1 MKLLSALLVTMGFV
15 LPAEYEKDKD
25 ELVKIY
31 HQLLKL
37 EQEAKSGKI
46 DTKFVD
52 KLNSIGYPLYMLYQK
67 YRYQKDKSE
76 IHHKLYGIAKKLY
89 EDYLMVKR
97 DIFPRFVKMDAERNN
112 LPVCSVETVGKD
124 KRKLIVRVKNPKD
137 DREIIKIY
145 ESTQLYYANRIGF
158 EVIDF
163 RPCRE

>member
-1 MKLLSALLVTMGFV
+1 MKLLTAILITMGFV
-15 LPAEYEKDKD
+15 LPTQYEKDKD

-31 HQLLKL
+31 HQLVKL

-52 KLNSIGYPLYMLYQK
+52 KLNSLGYPLYMLYQK